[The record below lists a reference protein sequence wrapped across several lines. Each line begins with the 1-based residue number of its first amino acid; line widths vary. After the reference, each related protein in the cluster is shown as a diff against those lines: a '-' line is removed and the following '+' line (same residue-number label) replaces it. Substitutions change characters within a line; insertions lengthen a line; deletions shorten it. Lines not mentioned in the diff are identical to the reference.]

1 MRRGSSAALSAATI
15 DISASLTHEREG
27 RRGMRQLRLAAS
39 GAVLTLTCLGSGGVA
54 EARAK
59 HPAPHTHSQK
69 YPAAAHR
76 RPAARGN
83 PAPHIQRGIASVY
96 AEKFRGRRMA
106 DGTRFDPVSN
116 AAASKNLPLGTTAHV
131 TNLKTGR
138 TAMVEIR
145 DRGPHRAG
153 RIIDV
158 SPGSAGALGIDR
170 HGTAPVAVAPTRRS
184 RD

>member
-1 MRRGSSAALSAATI
+1 MA
-15 DISASLTHEREG
+15 
-27 RRGMRQLRLAAS
+27 QLRSGTIGTLLALA
-39 GAVLTLTCLGSGGVA
+39 CLGLGGIA
-54 EARAK
+54 EARSK
-59 HPAPHTHSQK
+59 HPSAHAHSHEHLT
-69 YPAAAHR
+69 AAHR
-76 RPAARGN
+76 RLAAPAT
-83 PAPHIQRGIASVY
+83 PESHIQRGMASVY

-116 AAASKNLPLGTTAHV
+116 AAASKTLPLGSTAHV
-131 TNLKTGR
+131 TNLNTGR

>member
-1 MRRGSSAALSAATI
+1 
-15 DISASLTHEREG
+15 
-27 RRGMRQLRLAAS
+27 MRQLRLAGFAT
-39 GAVLTLTCLGSGGVA
+39 VLALTCLGWDGVA

-59 HPAPHTHSQK
+59 HTAPHAHSQK
-69 YPAAAHR
+69 HLAAAHR
-76 RPAARGN
+76 RPEARGN
-83 PAPHIQRGIASVY
+83 PASHIQRGTASVY

-106 DGTRFDPVSN
+106 DGTPFDPVSN
-116 AAASKNLPLGTTAHV
+116 AAASKTLPLGTTAHV

-158 SPGSAGALGIDR
+158 SPGSAGALGINR
-170 HGTAPVAVAPTRRS
+170 HGTAPVAVAPTGPRPGS
-184 RD
+184 